1 MQQTTPGHRDI
12 ARPVVVV
19 GGANMDLKSRTG
31 AAPILG
37 TSNPGHQSWSPGG
50 VGRNIAENLARLG
63 DPVELVAAVGD
74 DPVGRDL
81 LARTAAAGVGIGHVV
96 TSRRPTGVYA
106 AVLDDVGELVIA
118 VSDMA
123 ATDELTVADLA
134 PARDLVRRARLVVV
148 DGNLSEGLV
157 GWLLDVAAAAA
168 VPVVLDPVS
177 VPKALHLR
185 TTLSIERPSLAIT
198 PNLDELGAV
207 AGVAPPTDEAG
218 IMAAAAVLH
227 DRGVRHV
234 WVRRGGAGSLLS
246 ERLGT
251 GAEPVLVRLAAPEV
265 EVEDV
270 TGGGDAMTAGFI
282 HHYLEHGVGADA
294 ARFGQMAA
302 ALTVE
307 VSETVRSDLTSELVH
322 ARMDAAPDQTTAV
335 PTS

>member
-1 MQQTTPGHRDI
+1 M
-12 ARPVVVV
+12 
-19 GGANMDLKSRTG
+19 
-31 AAPILG
+31 
-37 TSNPGHQSWSPGG
+37 
-50 VGRNIAENLARLG
+50 
-63 DPVELVAAVGD
+63 
-74 DPVGRDL
+74 
-81 LARTAAAGVGIGHVV
+81 
-96 TSRRPTGVYA
+96 
-106 AVLDDVGELVIA
+106 GELVIG

-123 ATDELTVADLA
+123 ATDELTVADSA

-207 AGVAPPTDEAG
+207 AGVAPSTDEAG